1 METVTKDQDPLE
13 KEVEVREQE
22 AETAEPDE
30 DSGSEELDINDRD
43 YLTQEEADMLVE
55 NGYDAEAIMMD
66 VAREALKKIS
76 GKKEKSEDVF
86 ITEEDA
92 ETFGGAFKLLKG
104 KGKAD
109 VHKMITEQNRYI
121 SQIKQELSKY
131 QANSKVV
138 DISGEN
144 TEDFSDLM
152 DLDPAEQQKA
162 ISRIVE
168 KRVMEIMKNPPKSAE
183 EQAQEHR
190 RLTLELVGQN
200 IPNDMDAGQV
210 FDNWLEEN
218 QPYLTDELVAQY
230 SKNPDLFAKHVRDYA
245 YVLRDKKQAMKKKQL
260 INNGKKIAEDLKYAE
275 KYSQRAEYNPVP
287 RKIESVTGNP
297 KMDRAISK
305 VIERNTRSS

>member
-1 METVTKDQDPLE
+1 METVTKDQDRLE